1 MTPRSSCWQSGVVF
15 PPQNQ
20 GSVAVP
26 AGVEESE
33 QPEVSPGAGRGL
45 RGCSPWEKPFG
56 SGSSSNPAELANS
69 GLHGGCWSAA
79 PLDGGVYTCSAQ
91 AFHLLGCL
99 VIISHIGQGH
109 LPNGGFQGAGTP

>member
-1 MTPRSSCWQSGVVF
+1 MTSRSSCWQSGVVF

-69 GLHGGCWSAA
+69 GVHGGCWSAA

-91 AFHLLGCL
+91 E
-99 VIISHIGQGH
+99 IGRAH
-109 LPNGGFQGAGTP
+109 V